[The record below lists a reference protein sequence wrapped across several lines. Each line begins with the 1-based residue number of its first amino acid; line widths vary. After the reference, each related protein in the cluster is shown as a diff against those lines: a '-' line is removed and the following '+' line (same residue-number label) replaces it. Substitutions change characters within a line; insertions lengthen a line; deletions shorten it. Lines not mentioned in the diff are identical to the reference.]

1 MVAGVLGA
9 HSVLCIIPQ
18 CWGPNLAVAGVGRR
32 TDQHQLPE
40 SGHLGK
46 PKDGRALRREPPQLP
61 LILPTWG
68 FWGDLSTIIASSGRS
83 YRGTPHRPVQL
94 KRGRR
99 RNTTVSSWAIPGS
112 AMFHV
117 NRGDP
122 PCSLHDVDQGIHS
135 IHSVAAPFPWI
146 CMYKV
151 SLGAASLGHHA
162 YNTARMVTWWGVRT
176 TNVSPLHT
184 TLLIAVP
191 TSFHTERLIILR
203 HNARGRRPES
213 RRLHRQAPPS
223 LDRGQ

>member
-1 MVAGVLGA
+1 MRTTPTSP
-9 HSVLCIIPQ
+9 HSPHL
-18 CWGPNLAVAGVGRR
+18 
-32 TDQHQLPE
+32 
-40 SGHLGK
+40 GHLGR
-46 PKDGRALRREPPQLP
+46 PVNNHSVQY
-61 LILPTWG
+61 
-68 FWGDLSTIIASSGRS
+68 SGRS
-83 YRGTPHRPVQL
+83 CRGTPHRPVQL

-99 RNTTVSSWAIPGS
+99 RDTTVSSWTMAIPGS

-122 PCSLHDVDQGIHS
+122 PCSLHDVDQGIQS
-135 IHSVAAPFPWI
+135 IHSVTDPFPWI

-184 TLLIAVP
+184 TLFIALP

-203 HNARGRRPES
+203 HNARGRRPGS